1 MFYDFLAT
9 IVGVGYVDLFL
20 SGFNDFVVFHLICI
34 LSHKGSQFSLHFILS
49 IKVAKNTVAPIVK
62 VKEKLIIPRGFTYP
76 Q

>member
-9 IVGVGYVDLFL
+9 IVGMRYVDLFL
-20 SGFNDFVVFHLICI
+20 SSFNDSVVFHLICI

-49 IKVAKNTVAPIVK
+49 IKVATNLMAPIVK
-62 VKEKLIIPRGFTYP
+62 VKAELNSPGGFTYP